1 MLFLLNEPVAIIL
14 LILVLGFIL
23 SLTISAKA
31 SNAIRVVT
39 LATSLLALLA
49 GILSCLA
56 FNKSDLGFQFIT
68 RLHLI
73 PEYNLAFTLGADGV
87 SMVFLLLTLFIFPV
101 LFLSA

>member
-1 MLFLLNEPVAIIL
+1 MSFLLNEPLALIL

-31 SNAIRVVT
+31 SSAIRVVT
-39 LATSLLALLA
+39 LVTSLLALLV
-49 GILSCLA
+49 GVLSCFA
-56 FNKSDLGFQFIT
+56 FNKSDFGFQFIT

-73 PEYNLAFTLGADGV
+73 PEYNLALTLGADGI
-87 SMVFLLLTLFIFPV
+87 SMIFLLLTLFIFPI